1 MKALGYT
8 KERAEARFGFLLKAL
23 TLGMPPEG
31 GLAIG
36 LDRWVMFLSQ
46 SDNIRDVIAFPKNSK
61 AVEPLTAAPG
71 KVSQQQLDD
80 LKIEFGKDVDYK
92 LDK

>member
-1 MKALGYT
+1 
-8 KERAEARFGFLLKAL
+8 
-23 TLGMPPEG
+23 MPPEG

-46 SDNIRDVIAFPKNSK
+46 ADNIRDVIAFPKNSK